1 MTDRPLFIRPEAKQ
15 DLDEARAWYDQQ
27 QEGLGSEFLAK
38 VYERFEEIEQSPQ
51 HYAAGYRGVRAANVD
66 RFPYVVR
73 FAEINSR
80 IEVIAVHHGSRNSR
94 EWRRR
99 ARN

>member
-1 MTDRPLFIRPEAKQ
+1 MINRRLLIRPEAKH

-27 QEGLGSEFLAK
+27 QEGLGDEFLAK
-38 VYERFEEIEQSPQ
+38 VYERFEVIEQSPQ

-80 IEVIAVHHGSRNSR
+80 IEVIAVHHGSRDPR

>member
-1 MTDRPLFIRPEAKQ
+1 MINRPLFIRPEAKQ

-38 VYERFEEIEQSPQ
+38 VDERLEEIEQAPQ
-51 HYAAGYRGVRAANVD
+51 RYAAGYRGVRAANVD

-80 IEVIAVHHGSRNSR
+80 IEVIAVHHGSRNPS

>member
-1 MTDRPLFIRPEAKQ
+1 MSNRPLFIRPEAQQ

-27 QEGLGSEFLAK
+27 QEGLGSEFLAQA
-38 VYERFEEIEQSPQ
+38 YERFEEIEQSPQ

-80 IEVIAVHHGSRNSR
+80 NEVIAVHHRSWNPR
-94 EWRRR
+94 EWRCR